1 MLLKKNTIPADV
13 RKMTLK
19 EAEVLSEEVR
29 RRIIEVTLQNG
40 GHIGASLG
48 AVELIVALL
57 RVFDPDRDKIVF
69 DVGHQAYAYKILTG
83 RNGEFDKLRT
93 FGGISG
99 FPKPSESKYD
109 HFVGGHAGNA
119 VSAGCG
125 YAMARSL
132 SKEDYEIIS
141 VIGDGVT
148 VNGETAEGLNLATTY
163 GKQIIVINDNTYSIS
178 AGVGSVP
185 QYLETLRKEPYEGKV
200 KAGADSP
207 FSIYDLDY
215 LGPVPGHDIALLDQA
230 FRIAKE
236 AKRSLIVHV
245 VTNKGKGFA
254 PAEQNPLKL
263 HGVSPKG
270 TDSGEGFG
278 GVFGRVLSELREKDD
293 KVVAVAAA
301 MAIGTGLGDF
311 ARKYPDSFTDVGIAE
326 STAVTVA
333 ASLAR
338 SGYKPYVALY
348 STFLQRAYDQLLYD
362 VALDGLDVTIILDRA
377 GLVGEDGESHQGIYD
392 LALLSSVPNVTIAS
406 PATYSELAAMLPYLH
421 DKHGVKIIRYPKGAC
436 KADLPVDPD
445 FPRWTTLRAVG
456 GAGAIVTHGAAMI
469 EVALNAAEILSSQ
482 GIDVGVINARFLL
495 PLDRSYLDSLSN
507 VPLYVLEDVV
517 YEGSLSQHLS
527 AMGYRVTPFTLP
539 NTYVTF
545 GKPSELRAA
554 YSIDADSVA
563 EAIRNAT

>member
-1 MLLKKNTIPADV
+1 MPADV
-13 RKMTLK
+13 KK
-19 EAEVLSEEVR
+19 LSLPETERLAEEVR
-29 RRIIEVTLQNG
+29 SRIIEVTLQNG

-57 RVFDPDRDKIVF
+57 RVFDPDRDKIIF

-125 YAMARSL
+125 YAMARAL
-132 SKEDYEIIS
+132 SHKDYEIVS

-163 GKQIIVINDNTYSIS
+163 GKQIIVVNDNTYSIS
-178 AGVGSVP
+178 AGVGAIP
-185 QYLETLRKEPYEGKV
+185 QYLESLRNQPYTETPKQ
-200 KAGADSP
+200 GADSP
-207 FSIYDLDY
+207 FSLYDLDY
-215 LGPVPGHDIALLDQA
+215 LGPIPGHDVSALEKA
-230 FRIAKE
+230 FTIAKSSE
-236 AKRSLIVHV
+236 RSLILHV

-270 TDSGEGFG
+270 AESGEGFG
-278 GVFGRVLSELREKDD
+278 GVFGKVLSDMRAKDD
-293 KVVAVAAA
+293 KIVAVAAA

-338 SGYKPYVALY
+338 AGYKPYVALY

-362 VALDGLDVTIILDRA
+362 VALDGLDVTIMLDRA

-392 LALLSSVPNVTIAS
+392 LALLSSIPKVTIAS
-406 PATYSELAAMLPYLH
+406 PATYAELEEMLPYLH
-421 DKHGVKIIRYPKGAC
+421 TKHGVKIVRYPKGAC
-436 KADLPVDPD
+436 KANLPVDHD
-445 FPRWTTLRAVG
+445 FPHWTTIKSVG
-456 GAGAIVTHGAAMI
+456 SAGTIIAHGAAMT
-469 EVALNAAEILSSQ
+469 EVALKTADLLAAQ
-482 GIDVGVINARFLL
+482 GVDVGVINARFLL
-495 PLDRSYLDSLSN
+495 PLDDRCLFPLKK

-527 AMGYRVTPFTLP
+527 AMGYHVTAFTLP

-545 GKPSELRAA
+545 GKPCELRAQ
-554 YSIDADSVA
+554 YGIDADSVA
-563 EAIRNAT
+563 EAIRHAT